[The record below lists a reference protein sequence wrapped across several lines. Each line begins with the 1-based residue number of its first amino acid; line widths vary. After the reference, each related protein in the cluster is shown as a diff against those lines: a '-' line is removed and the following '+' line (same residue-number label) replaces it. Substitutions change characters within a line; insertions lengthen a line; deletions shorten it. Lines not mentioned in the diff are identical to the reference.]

1 MTTQWWYAQDGSAHG
16 PVPRE
21 ALQAL
26 WRAQRIDGATLV
38 WRGGLTHWQPLA
50 ELAEFAELAERTQG
64 LPPPLPAPPRVP
76 AGPSSGPAAHEPHL
90 PGFGGFTGPAP
101 AALPEVPGAVR
112 RATLWQR
119 FVARAVDIN
128 VFALWVGL
136 LWLWVGPRDA
146 WYAAAASGGGTA
158 AAFLLLPLAL
168 AAEALVLAWAGT
180 SPGKALVGLRVQRID
195 GAALT
200 TSDALRRAFG
210 VWTAALACGVPLVS
224 LATMLWQATRV
235 GRGDPA
241 SYDVGRFVVHSRG
254 RAWRTALVGGGTAAA
269 FLLLPLAL
277 AAGH

>member
-38 WRGGLTHWQPLA
+38 WRDGLTRWQPLA
-50 ELAEFAELAERTQG
+50 ELTEITELTELTERAQG

-76 AGPSSGPAAHEPHL
+76 ANPSSGSAAHEPRL
-90 PGFGGFTGPAP
+90 SGFEDFTALAP
-101 AALPEVPGAVR
+101 AALSEVPGAVR

-119 FVARAVDIN
+119 LVARAVDIN
-128 VFALWVGL
+128 VFGLWVGL

-168 AAEALVLAWAGT
+168 AAEALVLAWVGT

-200 TSDALRRAFG
+200 ASDAVRRAFG
-210 VWTAALACGVPLVS
+210 VWTVGLACGIPLAS
-224 LATMLWQATRV
+224 LVTMLWQASRV

-241 SYDVGRFVVHSRG
+241 SYDVGRFVVHSHG
-254 RAWRTALVGGGTAAA
+254 RAWRTALVGAATLG
-269 FLLLPLAL
+269 LLGLLL